1 MASTLPEPGG
11 EAELRRFVGE
21 LLSEPLDSSRPL
33 WDAWFVEGVDDDR
46 VAFVLRV
53 HHVLADGLSL
63 FDAAMLLMD
72 LEPRDDPDVG
82 AVETGAIPRERPATG
97 RGTHGPRPTPG

>member
-46 VAFVLRV
+46 GHSCFGSTMCWPMACRCSTLRCC
-53 HHVLADGLSL
+53 
-63 FDAAMLLMD
+63 
-72 LEPRDDPDVG
+72 
-82 AVETGAIPRERPATG
+82 
-97 RGTHGPRPTPG
+97 